1 MKKNLFIALGMLSL
15 TLGIIGIFIPLLP
28 TTPFLLLSAAL
39 LLRGSDKTYH
49 WLINHRIFGSY
60 IRNFQEQ
67 KAIPLSTKIFTIVTL
82 WMVILYS
89 VFFIMLEWYFRLLLI
104 SIALGVTIHI
114 LHYKTLK
121 KEQND

>member
-1 MKKNLFIALGMLSL
+1 M
-15 TLGIIGIFIPLLP
+15 
-28 TTPFLLLSAAL
+28 
-39 LLRGSDKTYH
+39 YH

-60 IRNFQEQ
+60 IRNFQEH
-67 KAIPLSTKIFTIVTL
+67 KAIPLSTKIFTIVIL

-89 VFFIMLEWYFRLLLI
+89 VFFIMLEWYFQLLLI